1 MWSLSFVKVL
11 VVKYYRFC
19 PICIFFKLFMLLI
32 PCMRAHRLSELSLE
46 VSGLVF
52 FFFLTDTPKG
62 FSLKG
67 LLPVRARRDK
77 LAPVIDTLAKWGLI
91 VILSAWSHCKG
102 RLWTVSECFG
112 GWWHRHQWQSKHR
125 GGALKEKNVKKKAA
139 TGETTPHHEL
149 VNEETVR
156 VLSMDWRG
164 CQCYIRNIWVRGRWG
179 MGEAVGSRN
188 ETQLGTADW
197 YLQRWL

>member
-1 MWSLSFVKVL
+1 
-11 VVKYYRFC
+11 
-19 PICIFFKLFMLLI
+19 
-32 PCMRAHRLSELSLE
+32 MRAHRLSKPSLK

-52 FFFLTDTPKG
+52 GPSFFFLTDTPKG

-112 GWWHRHQWQSKHR
+112 GWWHRHQKH
-125 GGALKEKNVKKKAA
+125 AVEEKEKEKKEKKKKKAA
-139 TGETTPHHEL
+139 TGETTSHDEL
-149 VNEETVR
+149 VNEEAVR
-156 VLSMDWRG
+156 VLTMDWRG
-164 CQCYIRNIWVRGRWG
+164 CQCYIRNIWGGGWGRQWG
-179 MGEAVGSRN
+179 PGMRPNWGPLTDICNDGFSVVTLWPFLSVD
-188 ETQLGTADW
+188 LM
-197 YLQRWL
+197 